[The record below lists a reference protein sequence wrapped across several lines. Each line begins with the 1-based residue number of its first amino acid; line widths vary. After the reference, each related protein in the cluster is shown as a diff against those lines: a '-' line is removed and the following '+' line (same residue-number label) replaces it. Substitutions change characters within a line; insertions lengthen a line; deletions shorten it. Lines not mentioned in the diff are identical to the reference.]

1 MAARLQSILNPQPS
15 TLNLQSAIIPILLGE
30 EDKAVEAAAALR
42 DQGIFIPAIRYP
54 TVARGQ
60 ARLRLTLS
68 AAHTNADLARIAR
81 RAKVAGLWTLDF
93 GRWTSPP
100 CTRSPHW
107 IIVISGTRSP
117 RCAIGSSASR
127 L

>member
-1 MAARLQSILNPQPS
+1 LI
-15 TLNLQSAIIPILLGE
+15 GE
-30 EDKAVEAAAALR
+30 ESKAVEAAAALR

-68 AAHTNADLARIAR
+68 AAHTDADLAQLIA
-81 RAKVAGLWTLDF
+81 ALKSSDIGLWPLDF
-93 GRWTSPP
+93 
-100 CTRSPHW
+100 
-107 IIVISGTRSP
+107 
-117 RCAIGSSASR
+117 R